1 MVLDV
6 IASAGGRGLEAK
18 LVSEMLDATVDGTP
32 VDIPAETKDGLR
44 TCCPS
49 ALSSSVWLVRDF
61 DDVLWFKVCW
71 SAAAGAGTI
80 VEPWF
85 GAVGVRPKSTPSPC
99 SCPPNGNSSLSGLVV
114 WGISMTSVA
123 LLRGVEM
130 GVGRDEP
137 EWTERDRDSERGRLS
152 RGELDRWMLPG
163 IDGCFW
169 SSSPSAVRTTFGFG
183 FALEI
188 VRPRGMLLTSDK
200 VRARVC
206 PSMLLEGE
214 RVPFD
219 FTNLERKF
227 GAMLSR
233 SSSMWSSTIKTT
245 LGSLWKEVL

>member
-1 MVLDV
+1 MSCGLKCVGPQPQVQARL
-6 IASAGGRGLEAK
+6 SNRGLAQ
-18 LVSEMLDATVDGTP
+18 LAYDPSRRP
-32 VDIPAETKDGLR
+32 VP
-44 TCCPS
+44 
-49 ALSSSVWLVRDF
+49 
-61 DDVLWFKVCW
+61 
-71 SAAAGAGTI
+71 AAAHQMGIRRSLG
-80 VEPWF
+80 
-85 GAVGVRPKSTPSPC
+85 S
-99 SCPPNGNSSLSGLVV
+99 SCG
-114 WGISMTSVA
+114 GISMTSVA